1 MVKGRDTPRRNG
13 TQSMEDKS
21 IDDEYSDHGK
31 DHNIEVSAGSCF
43 GATHTDKTNEILD
56 QHPL

>member
-21 IDDEYSDHGK
+21 IDDDYSDHGQL
-31 DHNIEVSAGSCF
+31 HIIAAGPSF
-43 GATHTDKTNEILD
+43 GTTYTDKTKEKLD
-56 QHPL
+56 QHPV